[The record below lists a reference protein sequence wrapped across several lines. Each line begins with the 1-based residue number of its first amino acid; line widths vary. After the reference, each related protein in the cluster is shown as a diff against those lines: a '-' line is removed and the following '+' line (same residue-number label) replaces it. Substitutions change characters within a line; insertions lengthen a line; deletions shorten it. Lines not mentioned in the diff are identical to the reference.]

1 MNSFAQT
8 CWDWSAIKVEITDAI
23 EKISEG
29 FAGDPAKVE
38 VYVDQI
44 IGEAEKLA
52 DLKADLVLHSRLPAC
67 LTGQARPGVQRR
79 RYKKGVS
86 SSSSFPPHAAF

>member
-8 CWDWSAIKVEITDAI
+8 CWDWSAIKVEITTGI

-52 DLKADLVLHSRLPAC
+52 DLKADLIHHSRLPVC

-86 SSSSFPPHAAF
+86 SSSFPPPAAF

>member
-1 MNSFAQT
+1 MNTFAQT
-8 CWDWSAIKVEITDAI
+8 CWDWSAIKVEITTGI

-38 VYVDQI
+38 VYIDQI

-52 DLKADLVLHSRLPAC
+52 DLKADLIHHSRLPVC

-86 SSSSFPPHAAF
+86 SSSFPPPAAF

>member
-1 MNSFAQT
+1 MNTFAQT
-8 CWDWSAIKVEITDAI
+8 CWDWSAIKVEITTGI

-38 VYVDQI
+38 VYIDQI
-44 IGEAEKLA
+44 VGEAEKLA
-52 DLKADLVLHSRLPAC
+52 DLKADLIHHSRLPAC
-67 LTGQARPGVQRR
+67 LTGQARFGVQRR
-79 RYKKGVS
+79 RKKKGV

>member
-1 MNSFAQT
+1 MNTFAQT
-8 CWDWSAIKVEITDAI
+8 CWDWSAIKVEITGAI

-38 VYVDQI
+38 VYIDQI

-52 DLKADLVLHSRLPAC
+52 NLKADLILHSRLPAC
-67 LTGQARPGVQRR
+67 PTGQARPGVQRR
-79 RYKKGVS
+79 RKKKGVS
-86 SSSSFPPHAAF
+86 SHLPSPPHAAF